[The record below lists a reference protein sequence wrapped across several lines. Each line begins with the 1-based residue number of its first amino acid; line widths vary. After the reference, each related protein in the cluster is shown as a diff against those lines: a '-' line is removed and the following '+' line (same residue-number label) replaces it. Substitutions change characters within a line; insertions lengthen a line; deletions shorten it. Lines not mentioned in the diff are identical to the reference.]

1 MEQIYFKDPIYFLL
15 LLLLPLLAIWLKRQ
29 KRASLRLSSSEI
41 TKAIKPTLRTEASR
55 HLKWLPLITFTL
67 LVIAIAR
74 PQSVESE
81 REFNTEG
88 IDIMMCLDISG
99 SMMAED
105 FQPENRLAVAK
116 EEAKKF
122 IAGRSNDR
130 IGLVV
135 FSRHAYTQCPLTLD
149 YNVLDR
155 LIDNVHIGM
164 IEDGT
169 AIGMALGTATNR
181 LRDSKAKSK
190 IIILITDGENNS
202 GKIDPITA
210 AELAKSFNIKVY
222 AIGVGRGGLVPFPID
237 DPLMGRRYV
246 QARVDVDEPTLKRI
260 ADLTGGLYFRA
271 RDPGGL
277 AEIYKKINQLERT
290 EIKVKEYR
298 NYDELFFYPLVGALI
313 LFAAWVGLDYLW
325 LIKIP

>member
-1 MEQIYFKDPIYFLL
+1 MEHIYFKDPFYFLL
-15 LLLLPLLAIWLKRQ
+15 LLLLPLLVIWLKHQ
-29 KRASLRLSSSEI
+29 KKASLKLSSSEI
-41 TKAIKPTLRTEASR
+41 TKLVKPTLRTAASR
-55 HLKWLPLITFTL
+55 YLKWFPLITFTL

-81 REFNTEG
+81 REFKTEG

-116 EEAKKF
+116 QEAKKF

-155 LIDNVHIGM
+155 LIDEVHIGM

-181 LRDSKAKSK
+181 LRDSKAKSR

-237 DPLMGRRYV
+237 DPLLGRRYV

-271 RDPGGL
+271 RDPEGL

-298 NYDELFFYPLVGALI
+298 NYDELFSYPLTAGLI
-313 LFAAWVGLDYLW
+313 IFAVWVGLDCLW